1 MAIQTPR
8 TAALEQEP
16 PITHLKSPYFGR
28 EKTSG
33 EAANTRRFGR
43 IFNVAENR
51 PPPQSVTT
59 VLTFVPRSVPAQPA
73 PSRRS
78 SHSSPAS
85 GAVPAPQPRPPRP
98 SRRAPRAMA
107 APALCRRCGQWALR
121 RAPLPPPPRRRAH
134 EQARRARG
142 AAGLLAAQCE
152 RGLFQE
158 VFPAQSAEEQL
169 PALLQPGRPPL
180 AAYCGF
186 DPTADSLHVGHLLP
200 VMALL
205 HFQRAGHD
213 VIAVVGGATA
223 RLGDPSGRERAREP
237 LPAGRV
243 RAHARALRAGLERL
257 FGNHRELFWEPGAG
271 RLGRAALLDN
281 ARWLG
286 REPLLRFLG
295 GAGGRLRMGTLLSR
309 QSCQARLR
317 SAEGMSL
324 AEFLYPA
331 LQAYDFLHLHQRHG
345 CRIQLGGHDQMGNI
359 MSGYEL
365 VTKMTGTDVFGITVP
380 LITSTTGD
388 KLGKTAGNAVWLNRD
403 KTSPFELYQF
413 FVRQQDNVVEKYL
426 KLFTFLPLEEIAHIM
441 EMHAKEP
448 EKWGPQKRLAAE
460 VTKLVH
466 GREGLESAKRCT
478 KALYYSSV
486 EALEEMSDQELQELF
501 RQATSAEL
509 MLEPGMTV
517 LDLCRKANAIP
528 DGPSGYRKITDG
540 GVSINGN
547 RVTNPETVL
556 ILGQHILKNGVSLL
570 RVGKKNYYIIKWL
583 QL

>member
-1 MAIQTPR
+1 
-8 TAALEQEP
+8 
-16 PITHLKSPYFGR
+16 
-28 EKTSG
+28 
-33 EAANTRRFGR
+33 
-43 IFNVAENR
+43 
-51 PPPQSVTT
+51 
-59 VLTFVPRSVPAQPA
+59 
-73 PSRRS
+73 
-78 SHSSPAS
+78 
-85 GAVPAPQPRPPRP
+85 
-98 SRRAPRAMA
+98 MA
-107 APALCRRCGQWALR
+107 APTLGWRCGRAAGLWGRLR
-121 RAPLPPPPRRRAH
+121 RAPPPFPLRRRAH
-134 EQARRARG
+134 QQPRRAHG
-142 AAGLLAAQCE
+142 AGGLLAAQCE

-169 PALLQPGRPPL
+169 PALLEPGRPPL
-180 AAYCGF
+180 TAYCGF
-186 DPTADSLHVGHLLP
+186 DPTADSLHVGHLLA
-200 VMALL
+200 VMGLL
-205 HFQRAGHD
+205 HFQRAGHN

-237 LPAGRV
+237 LSAERV
-243 RAHARALRAGLERL
+243 QAHAWQLRAGLERL
-257 FGNHRELFWEPGAG
+257 LENHRELFWGAGGG
-271 RLGRAALLDN
+271 RLGQVELLDN
-281 ARWLG
+281 ASWLG
-286 REPLLRFLG
+286 RQPLLDFLS

-317 SAEGMSL
+317 SSEGMSL

-331 LQAYDFLHLHQRHG
+331 LQAYDFLHLYRHHG
-345 CRIQLGGHDQMGNI
+345 CRIQLGGADQMGNI

-365 VTKMTGTDVFGITVP
+365 VTKVTGTDVFGITVP

-413 FVRQQDNVVEKYL
+413 FVRQQDNIVEKYL
-426 KLFTFLPLEEIAHIM
+426 KLFTFLPLEEIDHIM

-486 EALEEMSDQELQELF
+486 EALEAMSDQELQELF
-501 RQATSAEL
+501 RQAPSAEL
-509 MLEPGMTV
+509 MLEPGMNI

-528 DGPSGYRKITDG
+528 DGPSGYQKITDG
-540 GVSINGN
+540 GVSINGI
-547 RVTNPETVL
+547 RVTDPETVL

-570 RVGKKNYYIIKWL
+570 RIGKKNYYIIKWL

>member
-1 MAIQTPR
+1 MA
-8 TAALEQEP
+8 P
-16 PITHLKSPYFGR
+16 PC
-28 EKTSG
+28 
-33 EAANTRRFGR
+33 RR
-43 IFNVAENR
+43 
-51 PPPQSVTT
+51 
-59 VLTFVPRSVPAQPA
+59 
-73 PSRRS
+73 
-78 SHSSPAS
+78 
-85 GAVPAPQPRPPRP
+85 

-107 APALCRRCGQWALR
+107 APALCRRCGRAAGPWGLR
-121 RAPLPPPPRRRAH
+121 RAPLPPPLPLRRRAH

-169 PALLQPGRPPL
+169 PALLEPGRPPL

-205 HFQRAGHD
+205 NFQRAGHD

-223 RLGDPSGRERAREP
+223 QLGDPSGRERAREP
-237 LPAGRV
+237 LPAERV
-243 RAHARALRAGLERL
+243 RAQARALRAGLERL

-295 GAGGRLRMGTLLSR
+295 GAAGRLRMGTLLSR
-309 QSCQARLR
+309 QSCQARLH

-331 LQAYDFLHLHQRHG
+331 LQAYDFLYLHRHHG

-365 VTKMTGTDVFGITVP
+365 VTKMTGAEVFGITVP

-388 KLGKTAGNAVWLNRD
+388 KLGKTAGNAVWLNRE

-478 KALYYSSV
+478 KALYHSSV

-509 MLEPGMTV
+509 LLEAGMTV

>member
-1 MAIQTPR
+1 
-8 TAALEQEP
+8 L
-16 PITHLKSPYFGR
+16 F
-28 EKTSG
+28 
-33 EAANTRRFGR
+33 
-43 IFNVAENR
+43 
-51 PPPQSVTT
+51 
-59 VLTFVPRSVPAQPA
+59 
-73 PSRRS
+73 
-78 SHSSPAS
+78 
-85 GAVPAPQPRPPRP
+85 
-98 SRRAPRAMA
+98 
-107 APALCRRCGQWALR
+107 W
-121 RAPLPPPPRRRAH
+121 
-134 EQARRARG
+134 
-142 AAGLLAAQCE
+142 AAG
-152 RGLFQE
+152 G
-158 VFPAQSAEEQL
+158 
-169 PALLQPGRPPL
+169 
-180 AAYCGF
+180 
-186 DPTADSLHVGHLLP
+186 
-200 VMALL
+200 
-205 HFQRAGHD
+205 
-213 VIAVVGGATA
+213 
-223 RLGDPSGRERAREP
+223 
-237 LPAGRV
+237 
-243 RAHARALRAGLERL
+243 
-257 FGNHRELFWEPGAG
+257 G

-281 ARWLG
+281 ACWLG
-286 REPLLRFLG
+286 RQPLLDFLQ

-317 SAEGMSL
+317 SPEGMSL

-331 LQAYDFLHLHQRHG
+331 LQAYDFLHLHLHHG
-345 CRIQLGGHDQMGNI
+345 CRVQLGGADQMGNI

-413 FVRQQDNVVEKYL
+413 FVRQQDNIVEKYL
-426 KLFTFLPLEEIAHIM
+426 KLFTFLPLEEIDHIM

-486 EALEEMSDQELQELF
+486 EALEAMSDQELQELF
-501 RQATSAEL
+501 RQAPSAEL
-509 MLEPGMTV
+509 MLEPGMNV

-528 DGPSGYRKITDG
+528 DGPSGYQKITDG
-540 GVSINGN
+540 GVSVNGI

-570 RVGKKNYYIIKWL
+570 RIGKKNYYIIKWL

>member
-1 MAIQTPR
+1 
-8 TAALEQEP
+8 
-16 PITHLKSPYFGR
+16 GR
-28 EKTSG
+28 RLRE
-33 EAANTRRFGR
+33 
-43 IFNVAENR
+43 
-51 PPPQSVTT
+51 
-59 VLTFVPRSVPAQPA
+59 
-73 PSRRS
+73 
-78 SHSSPAS
+78 
-85 GAVPAPQPRPPRP
+85 PRPAR

-107 APALCRRCGQWALR
+107 APVVARRCGRAVGLWGGLR
-121 RAPLPPPPRRRAH
+121 RAPLPPRRRAH
-134 EQARRARG
+134 EQPRRARG
-142 AAGLLAAQCE
+142 AGGLLAAQCE

-169 PALLQPGRPPL
+169 PALLAPGRPPL

-237 LPAGRV
+237 LPAGTA

-257 FGNHRELFWEPGAG
+257 FQNHRELFWNPGAG
-271 RLGRAALLDN
+271 RLGRAELLDN
-281 ARWLG
+281 ASWLG

-317 SAEGMSL
+317 SADGMSL

-331 LQAYDFLHLHQRHG
+331 LQAYDFLHLHQHHG

-486 EALEEMSDQELQELF
+486 EALEEMSDLELQELF
-501 RQATSAEL
+501 RQAPSAEL
-509 MLEPGMTV
+509 MLEPGMSV

-528 DGPSGYRKITDG
+528 DGPSGYQKITDG

-556 ILGQHILKNGVSLL
+556 ILRQHILKNGVSLL
-570 RVGKKNYYIIKWL
+570 RVGKKNYYVIKWL

>member
-1 MAIQTPR
+1 MWRRR
-8 TAALEQEP
+8 TA
-16 PITHLKSPYFGR
+16 
-28 EKTSG
+28 
-33 EAANTRRFGR
+33 
-43 IFNVAENR
+43 
-51 PPPQSVTT
+51 
-59 VLTFVPRSVPAQPA
+59 
-73 PSRRS
+73 SRRKADRTRAIPGP
-78 SHSSPAS
+78 PA
-85 GAVPAPQPRPPRP
+85 RP
-98 SRRAPRAMA
+98 SRRAAREMA
-107 APALCRRCGQWALR
+107 APALCRRCGRAAGPWGLR
-121 RAPLPPPPRRRAH
+121 RAPLPPPPLRRRAH

-169 PALLQPGRPPL
+169 PALLEPGRPPL

-237 LPAGRV
+237 LPAGQV
-243 RAHARALRAGLERL
+243 RAQARALRAGLERL
-257 FGNHRELFWEPGAG
+257 FGNHRELFWEPRAG

-281 ARWLG
+281 ASWLG

-331 LQAYDFLHLHQRHG
+331 LQAYDFLHLHRHHG

-365 VTKMTGTDVFGITVP
+365 VTKMTGAEVFGITVP

-388 KLGKTAGNAVWLNRD
+388 KLGKTAGNAVWLNRE

>member
-1 MAIQTPR
+1 
-8 TAALEQEP
+8 
-16 PITHLKSPYFGR
+16 
-28 EKTSG
+28 
-33 EAANTRRFGR
+33 
-43 IFNVAENR
+43 
-51 PPPQSVTT
+51 
-59 VLTFVPRSVPAQPA
+59 
-73 PSRRS
+73 
-78 SHSSPAS
+78 
-85 GAVPAPQPRPPRP
+85 
-98 SRRAPRAMA
+98 MA
-107 APALCRRCGQWALR
+107 ARALWRRCGRAAGPGGGLC
-121 RAPLPPPPRRRAH
+121 RAPLPLPAPLPLRRRAH
-134 EQARRARG
+134 EQPRRARG
-142 AAGLLAAQCE
+142 AGGLLAAQCE

-158 VFPAQSAEEQL
+158 VFPAPSAEEQL
-169 PALLQPGRPPL
+169 PALLGPGQPPL

-200 VMALL
+200 FMALL

-223 RLGDPSGRERAREP
+223 RLGDPTGRERAREP
-237 LPAGRV
+237 LPAGRA
-243 RAHARALRAGLERL
+243 RAQALALRAGLERL
-257 FGNHRELFWEPGAG
+257 FRNHRELFWDPGGAG
-271 RLGRAALLDN
+271 LGRALLLDN

-286 REPLLRFLG
+286 RQPLLRFLG

-331 LQAYDFLHLHQRHG
+331 LQAYDFLHLHQHHG

-365 VTKMTGTDVFGITVP
+365 VTK
-380 LITSTTGD
+380 
-388 KLGKTAGNAVWLNRD
+388 
-403 KTSPFELYQF
+403 
-413 FVRQQDNVVEKYL
+413 YL

-441 EMHAKEP
+441 EMHVKEP

-486 EALEEMSDQELQELF
+486 EALEEMSDLELQELF
-501 RQATSAEL
+501 KQAPSAEL

-528 DGPSGYRKITDG
+528 DGHSGYQKITDG
-540 GVSINGN
+540 GVSINGT
-547 RVTNPETVL
+547 RVTNPEAVL

>member
-1 MAIQTPR
+1 
-8 TAALEQEP
+8 
-16 PITHLKSPYFGR
+16 
-28 EKTSG
+28 
-33 EAANTRRFGR
+33 
-43 IFNVAENR
+43 
-51 PPPQSVTT
+51 
-59 VLTFVPRSVPAQPA
+59 
-73 PSRRS
+73 
-78 SHSSPAS
+78 
-85 GAVPAPQPRPPRP
+85 
-98 SRRAPRAMA
+98 MA
-107 APALCRRCGQWALR
+107 APALCRRCGRPAGLWGLA
-121 RAPLPPPPRRRAH
+121 RARLPPPPRRRAH

-169 PALLQPGRPPL
+169 PALLEPGRPPL

-237 LPAGRV
+237 LPAGQV
-243 RAHARALRAGLERL
+243 RAQARALRAGLARL

-331 LQAYDFLHLHQRHG
+331 LQAYDFLHLHQHHG

-441 EMHAKEP
+441 EMHAKAP

-466 GREGLESAKRCT
+466 GKEGLESAKRCT
-478 KALYYSSV
+478 KALYHSSV
-486 EALEEMSDQELQELF
+486 EALEEMSDQELEELF

-547 RVTNPETVL
+547 RVTDPETVL

>member
-1 MAIQTPR
+1 PPR
-8 TAALEQEP
+8 SQ
-16 PITHLKSPYFGR
+16 
-28 EKTSG
+28 
-33 EAANTRRFGR
+33 
-43 IFNVAENR
+43 R
-51 PPPQSVTT
+51 PP
-59 VLTFVPRSVPAQPA
+59 
-73 PSRRS
+73 
-78 SHSSPAS
+78 
-85 GAVPAPQPRPPRP
+85 GK
-98 SRRAPRAMA
+98 MA
-107 APALCRRCGQWALR
+107 APTLGRRCCRAARLWGGPR
-121 RAPLPPPPRRRAH
+121 RVPPPLSLRRRAH
-134 EQARRARG
+134 EQPRRARG
-142 AAGLLAAQCE
+142 AGGLLAAQCE

-169 PALLQPGRPPL
+169 LELLAPGRPPL
-180 AAYCGF
+180 TAYCGF

-205 HFQRAGHD
+205 HFQRAGHN

-237 LPAGRV
+237 LAAERV
-243 RAHARALRAGLERL
+243 RAQARGLRAGLERL
-257 FGNHRELFWEPGAG
+257 FENHRELFWGAG
-271 RLGRAALLDN
+271 GERLGQAVLLDN
-281 ARWLG
+281 SGWLG
-286 REPLLRFLG
+286 RQPLLDFLG

-317 SAEGMSL
+317 SPEGMSL

-331 LQAYDFLHLHQRHG
+331 LQAYDFFHLHQQHG
-345 CRIQLGGHDQMGNI
+345 CRVQVGGADQMGNI

-388 KLGKTAGNAVWLNRD
+388 KLGKTAGNAVWLNRE

-426 KLFTFLPLEEIAHIM
+426 KLFTFLPLEEIDHIM

-486 EALEEMSDQELQELF
+486 EALEAMSDQELQELF
-501 RQATSAEL
+501 KQAPSAEL
-509 MLEPGMTV
+509 LLEPGMNV

-528 DGPSGYRKITDG
+528 DGPSGYQKITYG
-540 GVSINGN
+540 GVSINGI

-570 RVGKKNYYIIKWL
+570 RIGKKNYYIIKWL

>member
-1 MAIQTPR
+1 MGSVKSKEENTSGGVPSTGSDINYCP
-8 TAALEQEP
+8 ENCCGGEEP
-16 PITHLKSPYFGR
+16 PAGAKLTTTPPFPVPQ
-28 EKTSG
+28 
-33 EAANTRRFGR
+33 A
-43 IFNVAENR
+43 
-51 PPPQSVTT
+51 PPPDP
-59 VLTFVPRSVPAQPA
+59 PRAAPPPVPAG
-73 PSRRS
+73 SRFRGG
-78 SHSSPAS
+78 S
-85 GAVPAPQPRPPRP
+85 GAVPAQRPRPPGAP
-98 SRRAPRAMA
+98 GVPRARWRR
-107 APALCRRCGQWALR
+107 PALCRRCGRAAGPWGLR
-121 RAPLPPPPRRRAH
+121 RAPLPLPPLRRRAH

-169 PALLQPGRPPL
+169 PALLEPGRPPL

-237 LPAGRV
+237 LPAGQV
-243 RAHARALRAGLERL
+243 RAQARALRAGLERL

-271 RLGRAALLDN
+271 RLGSAALLDN

-331 LQAYDFLHLHQRHG
+331 LQAYDFLHLHRHHG

-365 VTKMTGTDVFGITVP
+365 VTKMTGAEVFGITVP

-388 KLGKTAGNAVWLNRD
+388 KLGKTAGNAVWLNRE

-509 MLEPGMTV
+509 LLEPGMTV
-517 LDLCRKANAIP
+517 LDLCHRANAIP

-570 RVGKKNYYIIKWL
+570 RVGKKNYYMIKWL

>member
-1 MAIQTPR
+1 MAAPTLGR
-8 TAALEQEP
+8 RGRGAAGLWGG
-16 PITHLKSPYFGR
+16 L
-28 EKTSG
+28 
-33 EAANTRRFGR
+33 
-43 IFNVAENR
+43 
-51 PPPQSVTT
+51 
-59 VLTFVPRSVPAQPA
+59 
-73 PSRRS
+73 
-78 SHSSPAS
+78 
-85 GAVPAPQPRPPRP
+85 
-98 SRRAPRAMA
+98 RRAPR
-107 APALCRRCGQWALR
+107 
-121 RAPLPPPPRRRAH
+121 PPPPSPLRRRAH
-134 EQARRARG
+134 EQPRRARG
-142 AAGLLAAQCE
+142 AGGLLAALCE

-169 PALLQPGRPPL
+169 PGLLEPGRPPL
-180 AAYCGF
+180 TAYCGF

-205 HFQRAGHD
+205 HFQRAGHN
-213 VIAVVGGATA
+213 VVAVVGGATA
-223 RLGDPSGRERAREP
+223 RLGDPSGRQRAREP
-237 LPAGRV
+237 PPPAERV
-243 RAHARALRAGLERL
+243 RAQARALRAGLGRL
-257 FGNHRELFWEPGAG
+257 FENHRELFGAAG
-271 RLGRAALLDN
+271 GERLGRAALLDN

-286 REPLLRFLG
+286 RQPLLGFLG

-317 SAEGMSL
+317 SPEGMSL

-331 LQAYDFLHLHQRHG
+331 LQAYDFLHLHRHHG
-345 CRIQLGGHDQMGNI
+345 CRIQLGGADQMGNI

-365 VTKMTGTDVFGITVP
+365 VTRMTGTDVFGITVP

-413 FVRQQDNVVEKYL
+413 FVRQQDNIVEKYL
-426 KLFTFLPLEEIAHIM
+426 KLFTFLPLEEIDHIM

-478 KALYYSSV
+478 KALYHSSM
-486 EALEEMSDQELQELF
+486 EALEAMSDQELQELF
-501 RQATSAEL
+501 RQAPSAEL
-509 MLEPGMTV
+509 MLEPGMNI

-528 DGPSGYRKITDG
+528 DGPSGYQKIADG
-540 GVSINGN
+540 GVSVNGI

-556 ILGQHILKNGVSLL
+556 VLGQHILKNGVSFL
-570 RVGKKNYYIIKWL
+570 RIGKKNYYIIKWL

>member
-1 MAIQTPR
+1 
-8 TAALEQEP
+8 
-16 PITHLKSPYFGR
+16 
-28 EKTSG
+28 
-33 EAANTRRFGR
+33 
-43 IFNVAENR
+43 
-51 PPPQSVTT
+51 
-59 VLTFVPRSVPAQPA
+59 
-73 PSRRS
+73 
-78 SHSSPAS
+78 
-85 GAVPAPQPRPPRP
+85 
-98 SRRAPRAMA
+98 
-107 APALCRRCGQWALR
+107 
-121 RAPLPPPPRRRAH
+121 
-134 EQARRARG
+134 
-142 AAGLLAAQCE
+142 
-152 RGLFQE
+152 
-158 VFPAQSAEEQL
+158 
-169 PALLQPGRPPL
+169 
-180 AAYCGF
+180 
-186 DPTADSLHVGHLLP
+186 
-200 VMALL
+200 
-205 HFQRAGHD
+205 
-213 VIAVVGGATA
+213 
-223 RLGDPSGRERAREP
+223 
-237 LPAGRV
+237 
-243 RAHARALRAGLERL
+243 
-257 FGNHRELFWEPGAG
+257 
-271 RLGRAALLDN
+271 
-281 ARWLG
+281 
-286 REPLLRFLG
+286 
-295 GAGGRLRMGTLLSR
+295 MGTLLSR

-331 LQAYDFLHLHQRHG
+331 LQAYDFLHLHQHHG

-365 VTKMTGTDVFGITVP
+365 VTKYGGSAVREVMRRVRASGSLCQQDRGCHCHPVLGTGDAAPRALCPSVQKDIEGLEQVRRRAAMEWTAQGGGGGAVPDGVMTGTDVFGITVP

-413 FVRQQDNVVEKYL
+413 FVRQQDNIVEKYL

-466 GREGLESAKRCT
+466 GKEGLESAKRCT
-478 KALYYSSV
+478 KALYHSSV
-486 EALEEMSDQELQELF
+486 EALEEMSDQELEELF

-547 RVTNPETVL
+547 RVTDPETVL

>member
-1 MAIQTPR
+1 
-8 TAALEQEP
+8 
-16 PITHLKSPYFGR
+16 
-28 EKTSG
+28 
-33 EAANTRRFGR
+33 
-43 IFNVAENR
+43 
-51 PPPQSVTT
+51 
-59 VLTFVPRSVPAQPA
+59 
-73 PSRRS
+73 
-78 SHSSPAS
+78 
-85 GAVPAPQPRPPRP
+85 
-98 SRRAPRAMA
+98 
-107 APALCRRCGQWALR
+107 
-121 RAPLPPPPRRRAH
+121 
-134 EQARRARG
+134 
-142 AAGLLAAQCE
+142 
-152 RGLFQE
+152 
-158 VFPAQSAEEQL
+158 
-169 PALLQPGRPPL
+169 
-180 AAYCGF
+180 
-186 DPTADSLHVGHLLP
+186 
-200 VMALL
+200 
-205 HFQRAGHD
+205 
-213 VIAVVGGATA
+213 
-223 RLGDPSGRERAREP
+223 
-237 LPAGRV
+237 
-243 RAHARALRAGLERL
+243 
-257 FGNHRELFWEPGAG
+257 
-271 RLGRAALLDN
+271 
-281 ARWLG
+281 
-286 REPLLRFLG
+286 

-317 SAEGMSL
+317 SADGMSL

-331 LQAYDFLHLHQRHG
+331 LQAYDFLHLYQHHG

-365 VTKMTGTDVFGITVP
+365 VSKMTGTDVFGITVP
-380 LITSTTGD
+380 LITSTAGD

-486 EALEEMSDQELQELF
+486 EALEDMSDQELQELF

-540 GVSINGN
+540 GVSINGH

>member
-1 MAIQTPR
+1 
-8 TAALEQEP
+8 
-16 PITHLKSPYFGR
+16 
-28 EKTSG
+28 
-33 EAANTRRFGR
+33 
-43 IFNVAENR
+43 
-51 PPPQSVTT
+51 
-59 VLTFVPRSVPAQPA
+59 
-73 PSRRS
+73 
-78 SHSSPAS
+78 
-85 GAVPAPQPRPPRP
+85 
-98 SRRAPRAMA
+98 MA
-107 APALCRRCGQWALR
+107 APTLGRRGRGAAGLWGGLR
-121 RAPLPPPPRRRAH
+121 RAPPPPPPPLSPLRRRAH
-134 EQARRARG
+134 EQPRRARG
-142 AAGLLAAQCE
+142 AGGLLAALCE

-169 PALLQPGRPPL
+169 PGLLEPGRPPL
-180 AAYCGF
+180 TAYCGF

-205 HFQRAGHD
+205 HFQRAGHN
-213 VIAVVGGATA
+213 VVAVVGGATA
-223 RLGDPSGRERAREP
+223 RLGDPSGRQRAREP
-237 LPAGRV
+237 PPPAERV
-243 RAHARALRAGLERL
+243 RAQARALRAGLGRL
-257 FGNHRELFWEPGAG
+257 FENHRELFGAAG
-271 RLGRAALLDN
+271 GGERLGRAALLDN

-286 REPLLRFLG
+286 RQPLLGFLG

-317 SAEGMSL
+317 SPEGMSL

-331 LQAYDFLHLHQRHG
+331 LQAYDFLHLHRHHG
-345 CRIQLGGHDQMGNI
+345 CRIQLGGADQMGNI

-365 VTKMTGTDVFGITVP
+365 VTRMTGTDVFGITVP

-413 FVRQQDNVVEKYL
+413 FVRQQDNIVEKYL
-426 KLFTFLPLEEIAHIM
+426 KLFTFLPLEEIDHIM

-478 KALYYSSV
+478 KALYHSSM
-486 EALEEMSDQELQELF
+486 EALEAMSDQELQELF
-501 RQATSAEL
+501 RQAPSAEL
-509 MLEPGMTV
+509 MLEPGMNI

-528 DGPSGYRKITDG
+528 DGPSGYQKIADG
-540 GVSINGN
+540 GVSVNGI

-556 ILGQHILKNGVSLL
+556 VLGQHILKNGVSLL
-570 RVGKKNYYIIKWL
+570 RIGKKNYYIIKWL

>member
-1 MAIQTPR
+1 MAAPTLGWR
-8 TAALEQEP
+8 C
-16 PITHLKSPYFGR
+16 GR
-28 EKTSG
+28 AVG
-33 EAANTRRFGR
+33 LWGGR
-43 IFNVAENR
+43 
-51 PPPQSVTT
+51 
-59 VLTFVPRSVPAQPA
+59 
-73 PSRRS
+73 
-78 SHSSPAS
+78 
-85 GAVPAPQPRPPRP
+85 
-98 SRRAPRAMA
+98 RRAP
-107 APALCRRCGQWALR
+107 
-121 RAPLPPPPRRRAH
+121 PLPLPLRRRAH
-134 EQARRARG
+134 GQPRRARG
-142 AAGLLAAQCE
+142 AGGLLAAQFE

-158 VFPAQSAEEQL
+158 VFPEQSAEEQL
-169 PALLQPGRPPL
+169 PELLAPGRPPL
-180 AAYCGF
+180 TAYCGF
-186 DPTADSLHVGHLLP
+186 DPTADSLHVGHLLT

-223 RLGDPSGRERAREP
+223 RLGDPSGRERAREA
-237 LPAGRV
+237 LSAERV
-243 RAHARALRAGLERL
+243 RAHARGLRAGLGRL
-257 FGNHRELFWEPGAG
+257 FENHRELFWAGDGG
-271 RLGRAALLDN
+271 RLGRAELLDN
-281 ARWLG
+281 ADWLG
-286 REPLLRFLG
+286 RQPLLDFLD

-331 LQAYDFLHLHQRHG
+331 LQAYDFLHLHRHHG
-345 CRIQLGGHDQMGNI
+345 CRLQLGGADQMGNI

-413 FVRQQDNVVEKYL
+413 FVRQQDNIVEKYL
-426 KLFTFLPLEEIAHIM
+426 KLFTFLPLEEIDHIM

-466 GREGLESAKRCT
+466 GRGGLESAKRCT

-486 EALEEMSDQELQELF
+486 EALEAMSDQELQELF
-501 RQATSAEL
+501 RQAPSAEL
-509 MLEPGMTV
+509 LLEPGMNV

-528 DGPSGYRKITDG
+528 DGPSGYQKITDG
-540 GVSINGN
+540 GVSINGI

-570 RVGKKNYYIIKWL
+570 RIGKKNYYIIKWL